1 VMVVSADG
9 AGPERAERVA
19 VGDLDRLVA
28 PAAAV
33 VPLQL
38 LSWQLAKDRGRDP
51 GAYVIASK
59 VTTRE

>member
-1 VMVVSADG
+1 MVVSADG
-9 AGPERAERVA
+9 AGPDRAERVA
-19 VGDLDRLVA
+19 IGELDRMIA
-28 PAAAV
+28 PAAAI

-38 LSWQLAKDRGRDP
+38 LSWQLALDRGREP

>member
-1 VMVVSADG
+1 MLK
-9 AGPERAERVA
+9 PA
-19 VGDLDRLVA
+19 VPAIDTIRLVS
-28 PAAAV
+28 PAAAI

-38 LSWQLAKDRGRDP
+38 LSWQLALDRGRDP